1 LKPLVLSVLTAN
13 VMSAPTAMTKM
24 LVPMPMVLKLSLVG
38 ECRTSTPVAPE
49 EYDISHDRNWGCRKQ
64 LAPCDGWVVSE
75 VFVDVPDQRRVLV
88 ALYDSALPEVY
99 GYLASRCGSASVAED
114 LTSETFLAAVDA
126 VRRETVPDLTVAWL
140 IGVARHKLVDHWRRR
155 EREERKLQALD
166 PHPGDAGKTED
177 PWDVQLDAMVAHRTL
192 ADLAPQH
199 RSALTLRYLDGLP
212 VREVASCLG
221 RTEGATEVLLVRAKA
236 AFRAHYGEEER

>member
-1 LKPLVLSVLTAN
+1 
-13 VMSAPTAMTKM
+13 
-24 LVPMPMVLKLSLVG
+24 
-38 ECRTSTPVAPE
+38 
-49 EYDISHDRNWGCRKQ
+49 
-64 LAPCDGWVVSE
+64 VVSG
-75 VFVDVPDQRRVLV
+75 VSVDVPDQRRALV
-88 ALYDSALPEVY
+88 DLYDSALAEVY
-99 GYLASRCGSASVAED
+99 GYLASRSGSAAVAED

-126 VRRETVPDLTVAWL
+126 VRRGTVPDLTVAWL

-155 EREERKLQALD
+155 EVEERALEAVDPQA
-166 PHPGDAGKTED
+166 GDEPAAED
-177 PWDVQLDAMVAHRTL
+177 RWDVQLDALVAHRTL

-236 AFRAHYGEEER
+236 AFRARYATDTDDHGEEER